1 MTSINSVSAGIN
13 AYRDIAGTNRAT
25 NGTGAAG
32 SAAGAGKADG
42 FTSELKNV
50 AESWIDTLR
59 KGEQQSTQAVAGQV
73 DIRDVVMAVNNAEV
87 TLQTAVAVRD
97 KVIAAYQEIMRMPI

>member
-1 MTSINSVSAGIN
+1 MTTINSVNAGIN
-13 AYRDIAGTNRAT
+13 AYRDVAGTNRPA
-25 NGTGAAG
+25 GTGASGATGG
-32 SAAGAGKADG
+32 SGDG
-42 FTSELKNV
+42 FVDALKGA
-50 AESWIDTLR
+50 AESWVETL
-59 KGEQQSTQAVAGQV
+59 QQSEQKSAQAVTGQV

>member
-1 MTSINSVSAGIN
+1 MRASTPTATSPAPVARRAAPASA
-13 AYRDIAGTNRAT
+13 ARP
-25 NGTGAAG
+25 AG
-32 SAAGAGKADG
+32 SGDG
-42 FTSELKNV
+42 FVDALKGA
-50 AESWIDTLR
+50 AESWVDSLR
-59 KGEQQSTQAVAGQV
+59 QSEQKSAQAVTGQV

>member
-1 MTSINSVSAGIN
+1 MTTINPVSAGIN
-13 AYRDIAGTNRAT
+13 AYRDVAGTGRPAAT
-25 NGTGAAG
+25 PNVGGAASG
-32 SAAGAGKADG
+32 SGDG
-42 FTSELKNV
+42 FVDALKGA
-50 AESWIDTLR
+50 AESWVDTLR
-59 KGEQQSTQAVAGQV
+59 QSEQKSAQAVAGQV

>member
-1 MTSINSVSAGIN
+1 MTAINSVNAGIN
-13 AYRDIAGTNRAT
+13 AYRDVAGASRPTS
-25 NGTGAAG
+25 GASVG
-32 SAAGAGKADG
+32 SATGGSGDG
-42 FTSELKNV
+42 FVDALKGA
-50 AESWIDTLR
+50 AESWVESLR
-59 KGEQQSTQAVAGQV
+59 QSEQKSAQAVTGQV

>member
-1 MTSINSVSAGIN
+1 MTTINSLNAGIN
-13 AYRDIAGTNRAT
+13 AYRDVAGANRPA
-25 NGTGAAG
+25 TGADAG
-32 SAAGAGKADG
+32 NAAGGSGDG
-42 FTSELKNV
+42 FVDALKGA
-50 AESWIDTLR
+50 AESWVDTLR
-59 KGEQQSTQAVAGQV
+59 QSEQKSAQAVTGQV

>member
-1 MTSINSVSAGIN
+1 MT
-13 AYRDIAGTNRAT
+13 
-25 NGTGAAG
+25 
-32 SAAGAGKADG
+32 
-42 FTSELKNV
+42 
-50 AESWIDTLR
+50 
-59 KGEQQSTQAVAGQV
+59 GQV

>member
-1 MTSINSVSAGIN
+1 MTTINSLNAGIN
-13 AYRDIAGTNRAT
+13 AYRDVAGANRPAS
-25 NGTGAAG
+25 GTDAG
-32 SAAGAGKADG
+32 SAAGGSGDG
-42 FTSELKNV
+42 FVDALKGA
-50 AESWIDTLR
+50 AESWVDMLR
-59 KGEQQSTQAVAGQV
+59 QSEQKSAQAVTGQV

>member
-25 NGTGAAG
+25 TGTGAG
-32 SAAGAGKADG
+32 SAAGTGKADG
-42 FTSELKNV
+42 FTAELKNV

-59 KGEQQSTQAVAGQV
+59 KGEQQSAQAVAGQV

>member
-1 MTSINSVSAGIN
+1 MTTINAVNAGIN
-13 AYRDIAGTNRAT
+13 AYRDVAGTNRPAA
-25 NGTGAAG
+25 GTGATAG
-32 SAAGAGKADG
+32 SGDG
-42 FTSELKNV
+42 FVDALKGA
-50 AESWIDTLR
+50 AESWVETL
-59 KGEQQSTQAVAGQV
+59 QQSEQKSAQAVTGQV

>member
-1 MTSINSVSAGIN
+1 MTAINSVSAGIN
-13 AYRDIAGTNRAT
+13 AYRDVAGTNRPAA
-25 NGTGAAG
+25 GTSAG
-32 SAAGAGKADG
+32 SATGGSGDG
-42 FTSELKNV
+42 FVDALKGAAESWVDSLRQSELK
-50 AESWIDTLR
+50 S
-59 KGEQQSTQAVAGQV
+59 SQAVTGQV

>member
-1 MTSINSVSAGIN
+1 MTAINSVNAGIN
-13 AYRDIAGTNRAT
+13 AYRDVAGTS
-25 NGTGAAG
+25 AG
-32 SAAGAGKADG
+32 SAAGGSGDG
-42 FTSELKNV
+42 FVDALKGA
-50 AESWIDTLR
+50 AESWVDSLR
-59 KGEQQSTQAVAGQV
+59 QSEQKSAQAVTGQV

>member
-1 MTSINSVSAGIN
+1 MTAINSVNAGIN
-13 AYRDIAGTNRAT
+13 AYRDVAGTSRPAS
-25 NGTGAAG
+25 GTGVGSATAG
-32 SAAGAGKADG
+32 SGDG
-42 FTSELKNV
+42 FVDALKGAAEGWVDSLRQSEQKS
-50 AESWIDTLR
+50 A
-59 KGEQQSTQAVAGQV
+59 QAVTGQV

>member
-1 MTSINSVSAGIN
+1 MTAINSVNAGIN
-13 AYRDIAGTNRAT
+13 AYRDVAGTSRPAA
-25 NGTGAAG
+25 GTSAG
-32 SAAGAGKADG
+32 SAIGSSGDG
-42 FTSELKNV
+42 FVDALKGA
-50 AESWIDTLR
+50 AESWVDSLR
-59 KGEQQSTQAVAGQV
+59 QSEQKSAQAVTGQV

>member
-1 MTSINSVSAGIN
+1 MTAINSVNAGIN
-13 AYRDIAGTNRAT
+13 AYRDVAGTSRPAS
-25 NGTGAAG
+25 GTSADSPTAG
-32 SAAGAGKADG
+32 SGDG
-42 FTSELKNV
+42 FVDALKGA
-50 AESWIDTLR
+50 AESWVDTLR
-59 KGEQQSTQAVAGQV
+59 QSEQKSAQAVTGQV

>member
-1 MTSINSVSAGIN
+1 VTAINSVNAGIN
-13 AYRDIAGTNRAT
+13 AYRDVAGTSRPAS
-25 NGTGAAG
+25 GTGVGSATAG
-32 SAAGAGKADG
+32 SGDG
-42 FTSELKNV
+42 FVDALKGA
-50 AESWIDTLR
+50 AESWVDSLR
-59 KGEQQSTQAVAGQV
+59 RSEQKSAQAVTGQV

>member
-1 MTSINSVSAGIN
+1 MTTINSVSAGIN
-13 AYRDIAGTNRAT
+13 AYRDVAGTNRPAA
-25 NGTGAAG
+25 GTGASGATGG
-32 SAAGAGKADG
+32 SGDG
-42 FTSELKNV
+42 FVDALKGA
-50 AESWIDTLR
+50 AESWVETL
-59 KGEQQSTQAVAGQV
+59 QQSEQKSAQAVTGQV

>member
-1 MTSINSVSAGIN
+1 MTTINAVNAGIN
-13 AYRDIAGTNRAT
+13 AYRDVAGTNRPASSPS
-25 NGTGAAG
+25 TGGVAG
-32 SAAGAGKADG
+32 GSGDG
-42 FTSELKNV
+42 FVDALKGA
-50 AESWIDTLR
+50 AESWVETMR
-59 KGEQQSTQAVAGQV
+59 QGEQKSAQAVTGQV

>member
-1 MTSINSVSAGIN
+1 MTTINPVSAGIN
-13 AYRDIAGTNRAT
+13 AYRDVAGTGRPAGAPNV
-25 NGTGAAG
+25 GGAASG
-32 SAAGAGKADG
+32 SGDG
-42 FTSELKNV
+42 FVDALKGA
-50 AESWIDTLR
+50 AESWVDTLR
-59 KGEQQSTQAVAGQV
+59 QSEQKSAQAVAGQV

>member
-1 MTSINSVSAGIN
+1 MTSINPVSAGIN
-13 AYRDIAGTNRAT
+13 AYRDIAGSNRLT
-25 NGTGAAG
+25 T
-32 SAAGAGKADG
+32 STKAGAADG
-42 FTSELKNV
+42 FTAELKNV

-59 KGEQQSTQAVAGQV
+59 KGEQKSAQAVAGQV

-97 KVIAAYQEIMRMPI
+97 KVIQAYQEIMRMPI

>member
-1 MTSINSVSAGIN
+1 MTAINSVTAGIN
-13 AYRDIAGTNRAT
+13 AYRDIAGTNRPTA
-25 NGTGAAG
+25 GADAG
-32 SAAGAGKADG
+32 SAAGGGG
-42 FTSELKNV
+42 FVDALKGA
-50 AESWIDTLR
+50 AESWVDTLR
-59 KGEQQSTQAVAGQV
+59 QSEQKSARAVTGQV

>member
-1 MTSINSVSAGIN
+1 MTTINSLNAGIN
-13 AYRDIAGTNRAT
+13 AYRDVAGANRPASGADAG
-25 NGTGAAG
+25 NAAG
-32 SAAGAGKADG
+32 GSGDG
-42 FTSELKNV
+42 FVDALKGA
-50 AESWIDTLR
+50 AESWVETMR
-59 KGEQQSTQAVAGQV
+59 QGEQKSVQAVTGQV

>member
-1 MTSINSVSAGIN
+1 MTTINAVNAGIN
-13 AYRDIAGTNRAT
+13 AYRDVAGINRPAA
-25 NGTGAAG
+25 GTGASGATAG
-32 SAAGAGKADG
+32 SGDG
-42 FTSELKNV
+42 FVDALKGA
-50 AESWIDTLR
+50 AESWVETL
-59 KGEQQSTQAVAGQV
+59 QQSEQKSAQAVTGQV

>member
-1 MTSINSVSAGIN
+1 MTTINSVNAGIN
-13 AYRDIAGTNRAT
+13 AYRDVAGSSRAT
-25 NGTGAAG
+25 NGASAG
-32 SAAGAGKADG
+32 SAAAGSGDG
-42 FTSELKNV
+42 FVDALKGA
-50 AESWIDTLR
+50 AESWVDTLR
-59 KGEQQSTQAVAGQV
+59 QSEQKSAQAVTGQV

>member
-1 MTSINSVSAGIN
+1 MTTINSVSAGIN
-13 AYRDIAGTNRAT
+13 AYRDIAGTGRAAT
-25 NGTGAAG
+25 GTAG
-32 SAAGAGKADG
+32 SAVGTGNADG

-50 AESWIDTLR
+50 AENWIDTLR
-59 KGEQQSTQAVAGQV
+59 KGEQQSAQAVAGQV

-97 KVIAAYQEIMRMPI
+97 KVIQAYQEIMRMPI

>member
-1 MTSINSVSAGIN
+1 MTTINSVSAGIN
-13 AYRDIAGTNRAT
+13 AYRDVAGTGRAT
-25 NGTGAAG
+25 PGTGAG
-32 SAAGAGKADG
+32 SAVGGSGDG
-42 FTSELKNV
+42 FVDALKGA
-50 AESWIDTLR
+50 AESWVETL
-59 KGEQQSTQAVAGQV
+59 QQSEQKSAQAVTGQV